1 MPSPRS
7 LSNKS
12 KKNRNAI
19 KIQAVFRGRK
29 TRRKLQKVKIQDEA
43 ARLFGKVNKSKV
55 KQAIIDMG
63 RDVDKERMEYMT
75 YELFTDLKKDDP
87 EKYTWWIEKA
97 KQNLLKPNKT
107 NANKKENET
116 SKQKVNYKRCPNGTR
131 RNKITG
137 LCEKIN

>member
-1 MPSPRS
+1 MPSPLS

-12 KKNRNAI
+12 FKNKKAT

-29 TRRKLQKVKIQDEA
+29 TRRKLQKAKIQDEA
-43 ARLFGKVNKSKV
+43 ERLFGKANKSKA

-63 RDVDKERMEYMT
+63 RDVDQERIEYMIG
-75 YELFTDLKKDDP
+75 ELFIELKYEDP
-87 EKYTWWIEKA
+87 KKYAWWIEKA
-97 KQNLLKPNKT
+97 KENLLKPGKT
-107 NANKKENET
+107 NAYKKENET
-116 SKQKVNYKRCPNGTR
+116 PKQKINYKRCPNGTR

>member
-1 MPSPRS
+1 MPSPQS

-29 TRRKLQKVKIQDEA
+29 TRRKLQKAKIKNEA
-43 ARLFGKVNKSKV
+43 TRLFGKVNKSKV

-75 YELFTDLKKDDP
+75 YELFTDLEKDDP
-87 EKYTWWIEKA
+87 EKYAWWIEKA